1 MSAIKHLP
9 LPYFTINQD
18 FHIIDASD
26 IALETFNKSDSFL
39 DIVDRESQKKARR
52 TLTSAPFVITELVMN
67 TKNSPYG
74 LFQIHINW
82 QNQLGHIVCIEQDER
97 IQELIDTV
105 EQHRK
110 RLSDTNFDL
119 LEKKEQLEQSIERIL
134 ELSVPIIYL
143 AEGMV
148 LVPLIGEL
156 NIDLVNKNHKRIL
169 ESICTQ
175 QIERILIDFHG
186 IGDITNEGIRA
197 LRNLVLELKV
207 MGTESYIIGVSPQHA
222 KVLNSL
228 PINPNTYYLK
238 DLHTAI
244 KSFII

>member
-1 MSAIKHLP
+1 MSAIKHIP

-39 DIVDRESQKKARR
+39 DIVDRESKNKARR
-52 TLTSAPFVITELVMN
+52 KLTSAAFVTTELVMN

-74 LFQIHINW
+74 LYQIQINW
-82 QNQLGHIVCIEQDER
+82 QNKLGYIVCIEQDER
-97 IQELIDTV
+97 IQELIDAV
-105 EQHRK
+105 ELHRK
-110 RLSDTNFDL
+110 RLSDTNFEL
-119 LEKKEQLEQSIERIL
+119 LQKKEQLEQSIERIL
-134 ELSVPIIYL
+134 ELSVPMIDL

-156 NIDLVNKNHKRIL
+156 NIELVNKNHNRIL
-169 ESICTQ
+169 ETICTQ
-175 QIERILIDFHG
+175 RIERILIDFHG

-197 LRNLVLELKV
+197 LHNLVLELKV
-207 MGTESYIIGVSPQHA
+207 MGAKSYIIGVSPHHA

>member
-26 IALETFNKSDSFL
+26 IARDTFDESNSFL
-39 DIVDRESQKKARR
+39 EIVDLESQKKALR
-52 TLTSAPFVITELVMN
+52 TLTSATFVTTELVLK
-67 TKNSPYG
+67 TKNSPYA
-74 LFQIHINW
+74 LFQIQINW
-82 QNQLGHIVCIEQDER
+82 QNNLGHIVCIEQDDR
-97 IQELIDTV
+97 IQSLIDAV

-110 RLSDTNFDL
+110 RLSETNFEL
-119 LEKKEQLEQSIERIL
+119 LEKKEQLEKSFERIL
-134 ELSVPIIYL
+134 ELSVPMIYL
-143 AEGMV
+143 AKGMI

-156 NIDLVNKNHKRIL
+156 NIELVKKNHNRIV
-169 ESICTQ
+169 EKITDQ

-197 LRNLVLELKV
+197 LRTLVLELRV
-207 MGTESYIIGVSPQHA
+207 MGTDSYIIGVSPLHA

-228 PINPNTYYLK
+228 PVNPNTYFLK
-238 DLHTAI
+238 DLHSAI
-244 KSFII
+244 RSFII